1 MVAKIFDEFDIF
13 HQKFWQKS
21 AIELKFWWTFSY
33 VRDAW

>member
-21 AIELKFWWTFSY
+21 AIKLKFWWN
-33 VRDAW
+33 VLLH